1 MSGKKAAKVA
11 QKPASKKPK
20 LPKAPKAQKQPK
32 KVRMCGGAPGPR
44 HTLPGAMSLQ
54 TLTAGRIAAPF
65 AATSVQWLMDALPT
79 ERVTLISQL

>member
-32 KVRMCGGAPGPR
+32 KVRMCGGAPPYAPR
-44 HTLPGAMSLQ
+44 GHEPADPDCWENCCAFCCNKRAMADGCPAHGEGDS
-54 TLTAGRIAAPF
+54 
-65 AATSVQWLMDALPT
+65 D
-79 ERVTLISQL
+79 